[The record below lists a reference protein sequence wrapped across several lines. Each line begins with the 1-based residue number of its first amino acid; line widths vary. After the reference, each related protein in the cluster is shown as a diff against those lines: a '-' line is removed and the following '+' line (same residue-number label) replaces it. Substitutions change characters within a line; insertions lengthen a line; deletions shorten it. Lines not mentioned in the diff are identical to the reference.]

1 MAAAAGWLR
10 GLLAADAGWL
20 RVLLVAALVLVAG
33 TVIGAQPV
41 ASKPTRQATPACHA
55 AALAAM
61 QRRTQ
66 VAAYYDLKLAL
77 VSGKV
82 FEWRTGQP
90 PRLALRGAVQ
100 VAVAGSSAYAIDGL
114 NQLIGWSAGSD
125 HNEVLLD
132 DTVWVAAGDSGL
144 LAIRCD
150 GSLWRR
156 AAPGTAWA
164 REAGTAIHAWVGDG
178 ADYYVDGSGAL
189 FVRGKAHRGQYGDG
203 KLAEAPDWS
212 RVATDAVAVVAHT
225 GHALYLR
232 RNGAVLGT
240 GGNRFGPLGAHGY
253 GDKADAWGAI
263 FGGATQIATGSRH
276 SLAIRRDGSLWIWG
290 ADEGLLPKRVLA
302 NVVAAAGGLDDSVA
316 LTADGAV
323 WNWALGQAP
332 KRLVLP
338 P

>member
-1 MAAAAGWLR
+1 M
-10 GLLAADAGWL
+10 AADAGWL
-20 RVLLVAALVLVAG
+20 RALLVGLLVLMAS
-33 TVIGAQPV
+33 TAIGAQP
-41 ASKPTRQATPACHA
+41 APGRPTTRTTPACHA
-55 AALAAM
+55 AAQAAM

-100 VAVAGSSAYAIDGL
+100 VAVAESNAYAIDGD

-132 DTVWVAAGDSGL
+132 ATVWVAAGDSGL

-156 AAPGTAWA
+156 EASAPGWSRVA
-164 REAGTAIHAWVGDG
+164 EAAVHGWVGDG

-189 FVRGKAHRGQYGDG
+189 FARGKARRGQYGDG
-203 KLAEAPDWS
+203 KLTEAPGWT

-232 RNGAVLGT
+232 RDGAVLGT

-253 GDKADAWGAI
+253 GDKADVWGAI
-263 FGGATQIATGSRH
+263 FGGARQIATGSRH
-276 SLAIRRDGSLWIWG
+276 SLAIRCDGSLWTWG

-323 WNWALGQAP
+323 WTWALGQAP

>member
-1 MAAAAGWLR
+1 M
-10 GLLAADAGWL
+10 AADAGSL
-20 RVLLVAALVLVAG
+20 RALLVAALLLMAG
-33 TVIGAQPV
+33 TAIGAQP
-41 ASKPTRQATPACHA
+41 APGEPTERSATACHP

-90 PRLALRGAVQ
+90 PRLVLPGAVQ
-100 VAVAGSSAYAIDGL
+100 VAVAQSTAYAIDGH
-114 NQLIGWSAGSD
+114 NRLIGWSAGSD
-125 HNEVLLD
+125 HHEVLLD
-132 DTVWVAAGDSGL
+132 DTVWVAAGDTGL

-164 REAGTAIHAWVGDG
+164 REAAAAVHGWVGDG
-178 ADYYVDGSGAL
+178 ADYYIDASAAL

-203 KLAEAPDWS
+203 KLAEAPGWT
-212 RVATDAVAVVAHT
+212 RVANDALAVVAHT

-232 RNGAVLGT
+232 RDGTVLGT

-276 SLAIRRDGSLWIWG
+276 SLAIRRDGSLWVWG

-302 NVVAAAGGLDDSVA
+302 KVVAAAGGLDDSVA
-316 LTADGAV
+316 LTTDGAV
-323 WNWALGQAP
+323 WTWALGHAP
-332 KRLVLP
+332 VRLVLP
-338 P
+338 PAGR

>member
-1 MAAAAGWLR
+1 M
-10 GLLAADAGWL
+10 AADAGWL
-20 RVLLVAALVLVAG
+20 RALLVGVLVLMAG
-33 TVIGAQPV
+33 TVIGAQP
-41 ASKPTRQATPACHA
+41 APGKPTERTATACHA

-90 PRLALRGAVQ
+90 PRLALLGAVQ
-100 VAVAGSSAYAIDGL
+100 VAVAQSAAYAIDGY
-114 NQLIGWSAGSD
+114 NRLIGWSAGSD

-156 AAPGTAWA
+156 EASGTTWA
-164 REAGTAIHAWVGDG
+164 REAGTAVHAWVGDG

-203 KLAEAPDWS
+203 KLTEAPGWT
-212 RVATDAVAVVAHT
+212 RVAADAVAVVAHT

-232 RNGAVLGT
+232 RDGAVLGT

-263 FGGATQIATGSRH
+263 FGGARQIATGSRH
-276 SLAIRRDGSLWIWG
+276 SLAIRRDGSLWTWG

-316 LTADGAV
+316 LTTDGAI

-332 KRLVLP
+332 KRLDLP

>member
-1 MAAAAGWLR
+1 M
-10 GLLAADAGWL
+10 AADAGSL
-20 RVLLVAALVLVAG
+20 RALLVAALLLMAG
-33 TVIGAQPV
+33 TVTGAQP
-41 ASKPTRQATPACHA
+41 APGEPTGRSATACHP

-90 PRLALRGAVQ
+90 PRLVLPGAVQ
-100 VAVAGSSAYAIDGL
+100 VAVAQSTAYAIDGH
-114 NQLIGWSAGSD
+114 NRLIGWSAGSD
-125 HNEVLLD
+125 HHEVLLD
-132 DTVWVAAGDSGL
+132 DTVWVAAGDTGL

-164 REAGTAIHAWVGDG
+164 REAAAAVHGWVGDG
-178 ADYYVDGSGAL
+178 ADYYIDASAAL

-203 KLAEAPDWS
+203 KLAEAPGWT
-212 RVATDAVAVVAHT
+212 RVANDALAVVAHT

-232 RNGAVLGT
+232 RDGTVLGT

-276 SLAIRRDGSLWIWG
+276 SLAIRRDGSLWVWG

-302 NVVAAAGGLDDSVA
+302 KVVAAAGGLDDSVA
-316 LTADGAV
+316 LTTDGAV
-323 WNWALGQAP
+323 WTWALGHAP
-332 KRLVLP
+332 VRLVLP
-338 P
+338 PPGR